1 MATQWSEKI
10 REIAEADYV
19 RPARRKGGTIRI
31 VLGDFKKKLE
41 SQGFPPA
48 HPNQICTALESKK
61 FWQQRGLRMRT
72 PLGQARRNETTFEF
86 DFLEPTLSDGSATQ
100 SAKDPLLELMGILKD
115 AIREGADAFVQ
126 ELRRDK
132 DSLR

>member
-1 MATQWSEKI
+1 VATQWSEKI

-19 RPARRKGGTIRI
+19 RPARRNGGTIRI

-86 DFLEPTLSDGSATQ
+86 DFLDPTPRDGA
-100 SAKDPLLELMGILKD
+100 AGGAGKDPLLELVGILKG
-115 AIREGADAFVQ
+115 AVREGADKFVH